1 MVILKNSA
9 PPISDTY
16 PKQNSQY
23 INILLEQIHHLRQEN
38 ENCIIKALTENQNN
52 FQNITKQAQ
61 KAGTTTLRKNNMT
74 DKHAEDH
81 VINISD

>member
-1 MVILKNSA
+1 MVIFKNSA

-23 INILLEQIHHLRQEN
+23 INILLEQIHHLCQEN

-74 DKHAEDH
+74 GKHAEDH
-81 VINISD
+81 VINISN